1 LIFGLRD
8 ETVAWSAQE
17 GMTMAG
23 WDGRGLVTT
32 GWLADHLEDPGVRIF
47 DSTVH
52 LRPAQP
58 GPYRVESGR
67 ADYESG
73 HIPGAAFV
81 DLARDLSDPSAP
93 LGFTRLKGGALAAT
107 LGAAGIDPGLKIVCY
122 STSTPMWA
130 TRLWWVLR
138 AAGFTDVAVLDGG
151 YARWTAEGRPVE
163 TGSRAYPPA
172 EVRIDERPGAW
183 ADRQDVLAAI
193 GDGAVCTV
201 NALPAGVHSGEAEV
215 NYGRKGH
222 IKGSRNVPYA
232 ALLDADGL
240 YRSDADLRV
249 LFEGVGALQRPRVIV
264 YCGGGISA
272 TMDALALTRLGH
284 PSVSVYDGSMS
295 EWTRDPDLPME
306 TGA

>member
-1 LIFGLRD
+1 
-8 ETVAWSAQE
+8 VS
-17 GMTMAG
+17 
-23 WDGRGLVTT
+23 T
-32 GWLADHLEDPGVRIF
+32 GWLADHLNDPGVRIL
-47 DSTVH
+47 DATVH

-67 ADYESG
+67 ADFEAG

-81 DLARDLSDPSAP
+81 DLARDLSDPSSA
-93 LGFTRLKGGALAAT
+93 LGFTRLKGEALALA
-107 LGAAGIDPGLKIVCY
+107 LGTAGIDPGLKIVCY

-151 YARWTAEGRPVE
+151 FARWVAEGHPVE
-163 TGSRAYPPA
+163 TGSRTYPPA

-193 GDGAVCTV
+193 DDGAVCTV
-201 NALPAGVHSGEAEV
+201 NALPAGVHSGEAAV

-240 YRSDADLRV
+240 YRSDEELRA
-249 LFEGVGALQRPRVIV
+249 LFEAVGALQRPRVIV

-284 PSVSVYDGSMS
+284 PSVAVYDGSMS

-306 TGA
+306 TGT

>member
-1 LIFGLRD
+1 
-8 ETVAWSAQE
+8 
-17 GMTMAG
+17 MAG

-32 GWLADHLEDPGVRIF
+32 GWLADHLEDPCVRIF

-93 LGFTRLKGGALAAT
+93 LGFTRLTGGALAAA

-151 YARWTAEGRPVE
+151 YARWTAETRPVE

>member
-1 LIFGLRD
+1 
-8 ETVAWSAQE
+8 
-17 GMTMAG
+17 MAG

-32 GWLADHLEDPGVRIF
+32 GWLADHLEDPCVRIF

-93 LGFTRLKGGALAAT
+93 LGFTRLTGGALAAA

-163 TGSRAYPPA
+163 TGSRAYPPT

>member
-1 LIFGLRD
+1 
-8 ETVAWSAQE
+8 
-17 GMTMAG
+17 MAG

-32 GWLADHLEDPGVRIF
+32 GWLADHLEDPCVRIF

-93 LGFTRLKGGALAAT
+93 LGFTRLTGGALAAA
-107 LGAAGIDPGLKIVCY
+107 LGAAGIDPGLRIVCY

-151 YARWTAEGRPVE
+151 YARWTAETRPVE
-163 TGSRAYPPA
+163 TGSRAYPPT

>member
-1 LIFGLRD
+1 
-8 ETVAWSAQE
+8 VS
-17 GMTMAG
+17 
-23 WDGRGLVTT
+23 T
-32 GWLADHLEDPGVRIF
+32 GWLADHLDDPGVRIL
-47 DSTVH
+47 DATVH

-67 ADYESG
+67 ADYEAG

-81 DLARDLSDPSAP
+81 DLARDLSDPSSA
-93 LGFTRLKGGALAAT
+93 LGFTRLKGEALALA

-138 AAGFTDVAVLDGG
+138 AAGFMDVAVLDGG
-151 YARWTAEGRPVE
+151 FARWVAEGRPVE
-163 TGSRAYPPA
+163 AGSRTYPPA

-193 GDGAVCTV
+193 DDGAVCTV
-201 NALPAGVHSGEAEV
+201 NALPAGVHSGEADV

-240 YRSDADLRV
+240 YRSDEELRA

-284 PSVSVYDGSMS
+284 PSIAVYDGSMS

-306 TGA
+306 TGT

>member
-1 LIFGLRD
+1 
-8 ETVAWSAQE
+8 VS
-17 GMTMAG
+17 
-23 WDGRGLVTT
+23 T
-32 GWLADHLEDPGVRIF
+32 GWLADHLDDPGVRIL
-47 DSTVH
+47 DATVH

-67 ADYESG
+67 ADYEAG

-81 DLARDLSDPSAP
+81 DLARDLSDPSSA
-93 LGFTRLKGGALAAT
+93 LGFTRLKGEALALA

-138 AAGFTDVAVLDGG
+138 AAGFMDVAVLDGG
-151 YARWTAEGRPVE
+151 FARWVAEGHPVE
-163 TGSRAYPPA
+163 TGSRTYPPA

-193 GDGAVCTV
+193 DDGAVCTV
-201 NALPAGVHSGEAEV
+201 NALPAGVHSGEADV

-240 YRSDADLRV
+240 YRSDEELRA

-284 PSVSVYDGSMS
+284 PSVAVYDGSMS

-306 TGA
+306 TGT